1 MASFDSLISRNK
13 RNTVLLCI
21 LVTVVLCLM
30 AAAIGLVV
38 VGYRTGEPGQLDMY
52 GQAIP
57 PPPPLSYTLS
67 ISIGAA
73 LVVAVIMI
81 VFSYFGGASAIL
93 AVSRAREIR
102 KSDDPQLFNVVEEMS
117 IAANQPVPRIFLIN
131 DTAMNAF
138 ATGRDPQH
146 AAVAITLGL
155 RNKLTRDE
163 LQAVMAHEMAH
174 VRNYDIR
181 LALFVAV
188 LVGLIVL
195 MADFFLRYL
204 WWGGGSRRR
213 SRGSGGGAIQ
223 LVIMLVA
230 ILLTILAP
238 LFAKLIQ
245 LAVSRQR
252 EYLAD
257 ATAAEMTRQPE
268 ALASAL
274 AKLEADTEVLEVAN
288 RGTAHLYIVNPFKP
302 QERRFKASSLFRTH
316 PEIGDRIRRLMSI
329 GRGGQQQGESST

>member
-13 RNTVLLCI
+13 RNTVMLCI

-38 VGYRTGEPGQLDMY
+38 VGYRTGGPDEY
-52 GQAIP
+52 GQVA
-57 PPPPLSYTLS
+57 PPLSYTLS
-67 ISIGAA
+67 ISVGTA

-81 VFSYFGGASAIL
+81 IFSYYGGASAIL

-102 KSDDPQLFNVVEEMS
+102 KNDDPQLFNVVEEMT
-117 IAANQPVPRIFLIN
+117 IAANMPLPRIFLIN

-146 AAVAITLGL
+146 AVVAITSGL
-155 RNKLTRDE
+155 RDRLTRDE
-163 LQAVMAHEMAH
+163 LQAVMAHEMSH
-174 VRNYDIR
+174 VRNFDIR

-188 LVGLIVL
+188 LVGMVVL

-204 WWGGGSRRR
+204 WWGGGSRR
-213 SRGSGGGAIQ
+213 SRGKGGGAGQ
-223 LVIMLVA
+223 LIIIVVA
-230 ILLTILAP
+230 ILLAILAP

-302 QERRFKASSLFRTH
+302 HERRFKASNLFRTH
-316 PEIGDRIRRLMSI
+316 PEIADRIRRLMSI
-329 GRGGQQQGESST
+329 GRGGQQ

>member
-13 RNTVLLCI
+13 RNTFLLCI
-21 LVTVVLCLM
+21 LVTVVMCLM
-30 AAAIGLVV
+30 AAAIALVV
-38 VGYRTGEPGQLDMY
+38 VGYQTAEPELY
-52 GQAIP
+52 GQAVEP
-57 PPPPLSYTLS
+57 APPLSYTLS

-73 LVVAVIMI
+73 LVVAAIMI
-81 VFSYFGGASAIL
+81 VFAYFGGASAIL
-93 AVSRAREIR
+93 AVSRARQIR
-102 KSDDPQLFNVVEEMS
+102 KSDDPQLFNVIEEMT
-117 IAANQPVPRIFLIN
+117 IAANMPMPRIFVIN

-155 RNKLTRDE
+155 RDKLTRDE
-163 LQAVMAHEMAH
+163 LQAVMAHEMSH
-174 VRNYDIR
+174 IRNFDIR

-204 WWGGGSRRR
+204 WWGGASRRR
-213 SRGSGGGAIQ
+213 SRGKGGGGIQ
-223 LVIMLVA
+223 LVIMVVA
-230 ILLTILAP
+230 ILLAILAP

-302 QERRFKASSLFRTH
+302 HERRFKVSGLFRTH
-316 PEIGDRIRRLMSI
+316 PEVADRIRRLMSL
-329 GRGGQQQGESST
+329 GRGGQQ

>member
-13 RNTVLLCI
+13 RNTVMLCI
-21 LVTVVLCLM
+21 LVTAVLCLM

-38 VGYRTGEPGQLDMY
+38 VGFRTGEPGEFD
-52 GQAIP
+52 QAP

-67 ISIGAA
+67 ISIGTA

-81 VFSYFGGASAIL
+81 IFSYYGGAGAIL

-102 KSDDPQLFNVVEEMS
+102 KSDDPQLFNVIEEMT
-117 IAANQPVPRIFLIN
+117 IAANMPMPRIFVIN

-146 AAVAITLGL
+146 AAVAITRGL
-155 RNKLTRDE
+155 RDRLTRDE
-163 LQAVMAHEMAH
+163 LQAVMAHEMSH
-174 VRNYDIR
+174 VRNFDIR

-188 LVGLIVL
+188 LVGLVVL

-204 WWGGGSRRR
+204 WWGGGSRR
-213 SRGSGGGAIQ
+213 SRGKGGGAGQ

-230 ILLTILAP
+230 ILLAILAP

-302 QERRFKASSLFRTH
+302 HERRFKASKLFRTH
-316 PEIGDRIRRLMSI
+316 PEIADRISRLMSI
-329 GRGGQQQGESST
+329 GRGGQQ

>member
-13 RNTVLLCI
+13 RNTFLLCI

-38 VGYRTGEPGQLDMY
+38 VGFRTGEPDEF
-52 GQAIP
+52 GQASP

-67 ISIGAA
+67 ISIGTA

-81 VFSYFGGASAIL
+81 VFSYFGGAGAIL
-93 AVSRAREIR
+93 AVSRAHEIR
-102 KSDDPQLFNVVEEMS
+102 KSDDPQLFNVIEEMT
-117 IAANQPVPRIFLIN
+117 IAANLPMPRIFVID

-146 AAVAITLGL
+146 AAVAITRGL
-155 RNKLTRDE
+155 RDKLTRDE
-163 LQAVMAHEMAH
+163 LQAVMAHEMSH
-174 VRNYDIR
+174 VRNFDIR

-195 MADFFLRYL
+195 MADFFRRYL

-213 SRGSGGGAIQ
+213 SRDSGGGAIQ
-223 LVIMLVA
+223 LVIILVA
-230 ILLTILAP
+230 FLLAILAP

-302 QERRFKASSLFRTH
+302 HERRFKASNLFRTH
-316 PEIGDRIRRLMSI
+316 PEIADRISRLMSI
-329 GRGGQQQGESST
+329 GRSGQQ